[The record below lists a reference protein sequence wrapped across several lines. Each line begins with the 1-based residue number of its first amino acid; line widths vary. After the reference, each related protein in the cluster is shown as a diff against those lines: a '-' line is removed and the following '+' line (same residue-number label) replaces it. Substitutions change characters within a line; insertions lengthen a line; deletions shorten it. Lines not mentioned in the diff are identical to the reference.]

1 MLFCDPRRPYAHPVR
16 TPELPRSKA
25 DYLRGGMSQVQ
36 GWLNA
41 STAVY
46 LTSLEVLQR
55 QVGVHGDV
63 CEIGVHHGKTYLTMA
78 IGLPAGEGGVAID
91 VFGDQAANLDHSGKG
106 DQAAFEGHLD
116 RLGLRESTQ
125 VIAASSLVLEE
136 QGFLEA
142 GRRFRMF
149 SVDGG
154 HTADVARNDL
164 ELAER
169 TIVEDGIV
177 VLDDVLNRHW
187 LGVISGLFD
196 YWNAGGTLVPAVLI
210 PDRLVLTSSEE
221 QAAEYRK
228 LMDATFAAG
237 QEKTGV
243 PIGPGTVDV
252 YWQASWVVRDTEGGE
267 GLLPGPGHALP
278 REEPMLHVP
287 ESYLRGLEQQLH
299 APLSTELARRY
310 PGLATVARPVVRPVR
325 RLVRR
330 ARR

>member
-1 MLFCDPRRPYAHPVR
+1 
-16 TPELPRSKA
+16 
-25 DYLRGGMSQVQ
+25 
-36 GWLNA
+36 
-41 STAVY
+41 
-46 LTSLEVLQR
+46 
-55 QVGVHGDV
+55 
-63 CEIGVHHGKTYLTMA
+63 MA
-78 IGLPAGEGGVAID
+78 IGLPPGEGGVAID

-116 RLGLRESTQ
+116 RLGLRESTE
-125 VIAASSLVLEE
+125 VIAASSLALEE

-164 ELAER
+164 HLAER
-169 TIVEDGIV
+169 TIVEGGIV

-196 YWNAGGTLVPAVLI
+196 YWNAGGSLVPAVLI
-210 PDRLVLTSSEE
+210 PDRLVLASSEE

-299 APLSTELARRY
+299 APLRTELARRY
-310 PGLATVARPVVRPVR
+310 PRLASAARPVVRPVR
-325 RLVRR
+325 GLVRR